1 MKTLTQFFNPFL
13 NECQVDAKYEVIEN
27 MVINTKEFKGLSI
40 SGSLFSL
47 TTFKNVTFESCV
59 FYGSK
64 IENCKFVNC
73 NFINCEF
80 KFTNIMHSNFT
91 GTRIENC
98 KWDYSPIKKTQ
109 FNFCYLCAV
118 TMHFSSSESNNTHSS
133 CTSNFDLSW
142 DQALMAGEAALK
154 IEQGQSENFTN
165 LIESFLFG
173 KQAA

>member
-13 NECQVDAKYEVIEN
+13 NESQMDAKYEVIEN
-27 MVINTKEFKGLSI
+27 MIVNTKEFKGLSI

-73 NFINCEF
+73 NFIDCEF
-80 KFTNIMHSNFT
+80 QFTSVSHCKFN
-91 GTRIENC
+91 GTSLENC
-98 KWDYSPIKKTQ
+98 KWDYSPIKRTE
-109 FNFCYLCAV
+109 FNFSYLCAV
-118 TMHFSSSESNNTHSS
+118 TMHYSSLESNNSHSS
-133 CTSNFDLSW
+133 CTSNADLTW
-142 DQALMAGEAALK
+142 EQALVAEEATANK
-154 IEQGQSENFTN
+154 TQHEQEDFTSLVEN
-165 LIESFLFG
+165 FLFG

>member
-13 NECQVDAKYEVIEN
+13 NESQVDAKYEVIEN
-27 MVINTKEFKGLSI
+27 AIVSAKEFKGLSI

-80 KFTNIMHSNFT
+80 KFTSISHSNFT
-91 GTRIENC
+91 GTKIENC
-98 KWDYSPIKKTQ
+98 KWDYSPIRKTE
-109 FNFCYLCAV
+109 FNFSYLCAV
-118 TMHFSSSESNNTHSS
+118 TMHFSSQEGTNSHSS
-133 CTSNFDLSW
+133 CTSNSDLTW
-142 DQALMAGEAALK
+142 DQAIAA
-154 IEQGQSENFTN
+154 EDAAQESTQRENENFTSLVEN
-165 LIESFLFG
+165 FLFG